1 MKSNKENSLLQ
12 QQLEYVIENSSFYQN
27 ILCEFISNS
36 GNIISSFYDFPFTTK
51 REIIADQKVNGPY
64 GSNLCVDIKQ
74 IKRIHKTSGTTGR
87 PVIITYTDQDIAH
100 TIKAGA
106 KCFAS
111 SGLTSSDVV
120 IHCLNYNM
128 WAGGFTDHQ
137 SLEATGAAVI
147 PFGVGNSKNLI
158 ETILTIQP
166 TAIHCTPSYLSKLE
180 LILKTDF
187 NLQPSDLSLKLGLFG
202 AEPGIQDEVFRK
214 NIEQKWKIKAMNA
227 NYGMSDVLSMFG
239 GECSKQC
246 GLHFMANDV
255 LLPELLD
262 TKIMKIIPVESGVEG
277 ELILTNLCKEAQP
290 LIRYRTNDIIK
301 IISTEECN
309 CGESGFRFEV
319 IGRSDDMFTI
329 KGVNIFISGIQNILN
344 SYNDEITSVYQV
356 HINKTEPVSN
366 ILIKLELRNESD
378 IDTNS
383 FKDRFIE
390 KFKATTGIK
399 PDLHLTDEGALPRT
413 EGKSKILFRSL

>member
-12 QQLEYVIENSSFYQN
+12 QQLEYVIENSPFYQKK
-27 ILCEFISNS
+27 LCEFISDS
-36 GNIISSFYDFPFTTK
+36 GSILSSFYDFPFTTK
-51 REIIADQKVNGPY
+51 REILADQKENGPY
-64 GSNLCVDIKQ
+64 GSNLCVDIEQ
-74 IKRIHKTSGTTGR
+74 LKRIHKTSGTTDR
-87 PVIITYTDQDIAH
+87 PVILAYTDQDIAH

-106 KCFAS
+106 RCFTS
-111 SGLTSSDVV
+111 SGLSSSDVV
-120 IHCLNYNM
+120 VHCLNYNM

-202 AEPGIQDEVFRK
+202 AEPGIQNEVFRN

-239 GECSKQC
+239 GECSRQC

-255 LLPELLD
+255 LLPELLN
-262 TKIMKIIPVESGVEG
+262 TKTMKVIPVESGAEG
-277 ELILTNLCKEAQP
+277 ELVLTNLCKEAQP

-301 IISTEECN
+301 IISIEKCN

-329 KGVNIFISGIQNILN
+329 KGVNLFLSAIQNIIN
-344 SYNDEITSVYQV
+344 NYIGEITSVYQV
-356 HINKTEPVSN
+356 HINKHEPVSN
-366 ILIKLELRNESD
+366 ILIKLELR
-378 IDTNS
+378 IDSEIDPNT
-383 FKDRFIE
+383 FKDRFVAD
-390 KFKATTGIK
+390 FKAATGIK
-399 PDLHLTDEGALPRT
+399 PDLHLANEGALPRT